1 MNSSC
6 PSPILYYTAKL
17 TYKKTLYPS
26 EGELLLT
33 LPIMFLIF
41 SLRYRMAPSALL
53 RTVPLY
59 YHRVAHKFFRSKS
72 IRCSICCFFFF
83 FTLLL
88 NHPIYIHTKLNFRPL
103 NIVLSAGANVYF
115 SPGNCVAQFSINAII
130 LNDLF
135 LSRFIILS
143 NSSLSSPIFSHLH
156 FLIASPPL
164 LSLFLP
170 SIHVSV
176 NYGIASCQT
185 YRGQAVDLP
194 YKNRC
199 LNINCTRSY
208 VFHSCISINITL
220 RDLMLVSPSTVQKR
234 SHRTSIIF
242 FTQNSMGF
250 FLFHYISARTRTGVR
265 KS

>member
-1 MNSSC
+1 
-6 PSPILYYTAKL
+6 
-17 TYKKTLYPS
+17 
-26 EGELLLT
+26 
-33 LPIMFLIF
+33 
-41 SLRYRMAPSALL
+41 MAPSALL

-72 IRCSICCFFFF
+72 FRSSIFCFFSF
-83 FTLLL
+83 LLFYL
-88 NHPIYIHTKLNFRPL
+88 NHPLDIHTKLNFRPL

-115 SPGNCVAQFSINAII
+115 SPGNCVAPFSINA
-130 LNDLF
+130 
-135 LSRFIILS
+135 IILS

-176 NYGIASCQT
+176 NYRIASCQT

-234 SHRTSIIF
+234 SH
-242 FTQNSMGF
+242 
-250 FLFHYISARTRTGVR
+250 
-265 KS
+265 